1 MTAPLTPE
9 PSLEWIIT
17 DQCNYACTYCF
28 QRKYAAG
35 QHCSDD
41 TIDAV
46 SKLLGTLPGSWHV
59 KLIGGEPFLHPR
71 FSDICAGIIK
81 AGHRITTTT
90 NLSLPIRVLE
100 RVIDT
105 CGDRL
110 DRVTASLHIDEV
122 GSVDDFIER
131 VVAFDA
137 RRNRATAFSVVTVL
151 VQEHFEQL
159 KEIERRLSEKGITL
173 SYQPLR
179 VGGKYIRYSDEF
191 EEFLR
196 EKSVRKTEAIRHKKL
211 FGTLCHTGEL
221 FFKIEVN
228 GDVVRCYNV
237 QPSYFL
243 GNVTKGT
250 FKRFDGP
257 RPCLAR
263 RCTCMLPAGRNM
275 IRFGQRASKPALIR
289 AGLQGWTGSL
299 TYVSA
304 KVLAL
309 VRGQLAQRRRR
320 RPDHPVTK

>member
-1 MTAPLTPE
+1 M
-9 PSLEWIIT
+9 
-17 DQCNYACTYCF
+17 
-28 QRKYAAG
+28 
-35 QHCSDD
+35 
-41 TIDAV
+41 
-46 SKLLGTLPGSWHV
+46 
-59 KLIGGEPFLHPR
+59 
-71 FSDICAGIIK
+71 
-81 AGHRITTTT
+81 
-90 NLSLPIRVLE
+90 RVLE

-105 CGDRL
+105 CGDKL
-110 DRVTASLHIDEV
+110 ERVTASLHLGEI
-122 GSVDDFIER
+122 GSVDDFIEK
-131 VVAFDA
+131 VLAFDA
-137 RRNRATAFSVVTVL
+137 RRNRATDFSVVSVL
-151 VQEHFEQL
+151 VQDRFEQL
-159 KEIERRLSEKGITL
+159 KEVARRLAERGIGF

-179 VGGKYIRYSDEF
+179 VAGKYIRYSDEF

-196 EKSVRKTEAIRHKKL
+196 DKSIPKTQAIRHKKL

-263 RCTCMLPAGRNM
+263 RCSCMVPAGRNM
-275 IRFGQRASKPALIR
+275 IRFGERASKPALIR

-309 VRGQLAQRRRR
+309 VRGRLAQRRRR
-320 RPDHPVTK
+320 RPDQTVTK